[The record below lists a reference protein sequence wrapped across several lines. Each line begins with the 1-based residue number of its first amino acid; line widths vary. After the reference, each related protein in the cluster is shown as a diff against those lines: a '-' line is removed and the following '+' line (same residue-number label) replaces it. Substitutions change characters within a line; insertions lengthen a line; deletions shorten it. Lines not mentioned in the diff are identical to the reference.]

1 MKRLLAIGLCFCVLG
16 LAAAGATPNPAGLS
30 REEERRMSELKG
42 RLCAVRG
49 LDCAYVLAVFA
60 DSRLEIHYPSAP
72 QHQESN
78 PSQRERE
85 RNPFLA
91 TRFGLLTDESLERCR
106 GFLQLHAAAFDGA
119 YKTYG
124 VPSKVIC
131 GILRIETN
139 FGIPTKL
146 SPHPVG
152 TIPAINR
159 LATLYVRPLPREKL
173 SQHFARWQEFA
184 LHQLKDLLKAAT
196 KFGWDLFQIPGS
208 LTGAIG
214 LAQFEPSSLKDA
226 VDGNGDGKI
235 DLFDPADAI
244 PSVAHYLVTR
254 GWDDEPMHQQRAI
267 YAYYGGNYELDRH
280 KYYMNGVLK
289 YADEFEEYAKN
300 NPLKR
305 ETASTP
311 KPF

>member
-1 MKRLLAIGLCFCVLG
+1 MKRLLAIGLCVGVLVV
-16 LAAAGATPNPAGLS
+16 AAADARPNPAGLS
-30 REEERRMSELKG
+30 REEERRMTELQA

-49 LDCAYVLAVFA
+49 LSCVYVRALFA
-60 DSRLEIHYPSAP
+60 DPRLEIYYPSAP

-106 GFLQLHAAAFDGA
+106 GFLQLHAAAFDAA

-124 VPSKVIC
+124 VPPKVIC

-139 FGIPTKL
+139 FGIPTRL
-146 SPHPVG
+146 SPNPVG
-152 TIPAINR
+152 RIPAINR
-159 LATLYVRPLPREKL
+159 LTTLYVRPLPGEKL

-184 LHQLKDLLKAAT
+184 LYQLKDLLKTAT

-244 PSVAHYLVTR
+244 LSVAHYLVTR

-280 KYYMNGVLK
+280 KYYMSAVLR
-289 YADEFEEYAKN
+289 YADDSEEYAKN
-300 NPLKR
+300 RPLER

>member
-1 MKRLLAIGLCFCVLG
+1 MKRLLAIGLCFGVLG
-16 LAAAGATPNPAGLS
+16 VAAADARPNPADLS
-30 REEERRMSELKG
+30 REEERRMTELQA

-49 LDCAYVLAVFA
+49 LSCVYVRALFA
-60 DSRLEIHYPSAP
+60 DPRLEIYYPSAP

-106 GFLQLHAAAFDGA
+106 GFLQQHAAAFDAA

-124 VPSKVIC
+124 VPPKVIC

-139 FGIPTKL
+139 FGIPTRL
-146 SPHPVG
+146 SPNPVG
-152 TIPAINR
+152 RIPAINR
-159 LATLYVRPLPREKL
+159 LTTLYVRPLPGEKL

-184 LHQLKDLLKAAT
+184 LYQLKDLLKAAT

-244 PSVAHYLVTR
+244 LSVAHYLVTR

-280 KYYMNGVLK
+280 KYYMSAVLK
-289 YADEFEEYAKN
+289 YVTDFEEYAKN
-300 NPLKR
+300 HPLER